1 MDKIVKQKAHLYD
14 MLKKEIGGGIMQV
27 QNNVLEQLLAAHHPN
42 KSFLE
47 KNSNHYYYERFS
59 VAEIRA
65 DQGHVSEP
73 FQHSH
78 DAYEFLI
85 PYGPI
90 PMLMCEG
97 AVFFGEVGYVYP
109 VQSQKVHAFRFRAS
123 GVSYDSIVVEKSY
136 MEELMK
142 KTFYGNREFSGKMQ
156 MRQELSFYISIFKK
170 VYASSSSKD
179 MKGWKLK
186 NLAELICLELIGM
199 AFGNTKEVVQEE
211 WEYRQG
217 MAAVA
222 LYMNQHYKEKLT
234 IEELAE
240 MAGLSKNYF
249 ISSFKKYM
257 GEPPHTYLKK
267 LRISYAK
274 LLLEFSE
281 ETIAQIA
288 EQCGF
293 QKANTFSTTFK
304 KATGMSPMEYK
315 KNQSGS

>member
-1 MDKIVKQKAHLYD
+1 
-14 MLKKEIGGGIMQV
+14 
-27 QNNVLEQLLAAHHPN
+27 
-42 KSFLE
+42 
-47 KNSNHYYYERFS
+47 
-59 VAEIRA
+59 
-65 DQGHVSEP
+65 
-73 FQHSH
+73 
-78 DAYEFLI
+78 
-85 PYGPI
+85 
-90 PMLMCEG
+90 
-97 AVFFGEVGYVYP
+97 
-109 VQSQKVHAFRFRAS
+109 
-123 GVSYDSIVVEKSY
+123 
-136 MEELMK
+136 
-142 KTFYGNREFSGKMQ
+142 
-156 MRQELSFYISIFKK
+156 
-170 VYASSSSKD
+170 

-217 MAAVA
+217 MTAVA

>member
-1 MDKIVKQKAHLYD
+1 MDKIIEQKAHLYD
-14 MLKKEIGGGIMQV
+14 MLKKRDRRWHMQV
-27 QNNVLEQLLAAHHPN
+27 QNSISEQLLAAHHPD
-42 KSFLE
+42 KSFFE
-47 KNSNHYYYERFS
+47 KNSNRYYYERFS
-59 VAEIRA
+59 LAEVRA
-65 DQGHVSEP
+65 EQGHESEP

-97 AVFFGEVGYVYP
+97 SVFFGEVGFVYP
-109 VQSQKVHAFRFRAS
+109 VQSQRVHASRFRTD
-123 GVSYDSIVVEKSY
+123 GVSYDSIVIDKNY
-136 MEELMK
+136 METLMK
-142 KTFYGNREFSGKMQ
+142 KTFYGKCEFNTKMQ
-156 MRQELSFYISIFKK
+156 MRQELSSYISIFKK
-170 VYASSSSKD
+170 VYKSSSSKNV
-179 MKGWKLK
+179 KSWKLK
-186 NLAELICLELIGM
+186 NLAELICLELIEM
-199 AFGNTKEVVQEE
+199 AFGNRIEVPREE

-217 MAAVA
+217 ITAVA

-234 IEELAE
+234 IEELAQ

-257 GEPPHTYLKK
+257 GEPPHTYLMK

-281 ETIAQIA
+281 ETITEIA

-315 KNQSGS
+315 KIQARS

>member
-1 MDKIVKQKAHLYD
+1 MDKIIKQKAHLYD

-59 VAEIRA
+59 LAEIRA

-97 AVFFGEVGYVYP
+97 SVFFGEVGYVYP
-109 VQSQKVHAFRFRAS
+109 VQSQKVHAFRFRAA

-136 MEELMK
+136 
-142 KTFYGNREFSGKMQ
+142 
-156 MRQELSFYISIFKK
+156 
-170 VYASSSSKD
+170 

-217 MAAVA
+217 MTAVA

-315 KNQSGS
+315 KKQSGS